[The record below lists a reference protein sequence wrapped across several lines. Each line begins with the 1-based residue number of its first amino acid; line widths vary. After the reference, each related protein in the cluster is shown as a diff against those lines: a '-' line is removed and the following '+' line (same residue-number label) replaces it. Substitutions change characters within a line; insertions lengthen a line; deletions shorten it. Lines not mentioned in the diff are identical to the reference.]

1 MIIDLVKHITPTYN
15 ISIKDK
21 FTTDLKDDCPLVSYV
36 ITKVIDKNSKKS
48 IDLADYLNL
57 FNLDS

>member
-48 IDLADYLNL
+48 IDLADY
-57 FNLDS
+57 